1 MRPYFFYSTPLA
13 LCPYLSGKLERK
25 VATEL
30 NGTQA
35 TGLHDT
41 LSRAGFRRSHAIAY
55 VPACPECEACIPT
68 RIDVN
73 RFKANRTMRRV
84 IHRNAD
90 LIRGFVTPQATDEH
104 YLLFS
109 SYQKN
114 RHGTGD
120 MVQMSSEDFRSMV
133 EDSPINTFLSEFRTA
148 DGTLEAACLTD
159 RMDDGLSAVYSY
171 FSDNEPR
178 RSLGIHMV
186 LSLIDY
192 AHTLALPYLY
202 LGYWV
207 AESRKMSYK
216 ARFSGLEG
224 YRTGRWQPIR

>member
-1 MRPYFFYSTPLA
+1 MRPYFFYSTPLS

-30 NGTQA
+30 IGPNVE
-35 TGLHDT
+35 GLHDS

-68 RIDVN
+68 RISVTH
-73 RFKANRTMRRV
+73 FKADRTMRRV
-84 IHRNAD
+84 IYRNAD
-90 LIRGFVTPQATDEH
+90 LVRTFVPPRATDEH
-104 YLLFS
+104 YSLFS
-109 SYQKN
+109 NYQKN
-114 RHGTGD
+114 RHETGD

-133 EDSPINTFLSEFRTA
+133 EDSPINTFLTEFRTC
-148 DGTLEAACLTD
+148 DGTLKAACLTD
-159 RMDDGLSAVYSY
+159 KMDDGLSAVYSY
-171 FSDNEPR
+171 FSSEDPR
-178 RSLGIHMV
+178 RSLGIYIV

-192 AHTLALPYLY
+192 ARTLALPYVY

-216 ARFSGLEG
+216 TRFSALEG
-224 YRTGRWQPIR
+224 YRSGQWLPIT